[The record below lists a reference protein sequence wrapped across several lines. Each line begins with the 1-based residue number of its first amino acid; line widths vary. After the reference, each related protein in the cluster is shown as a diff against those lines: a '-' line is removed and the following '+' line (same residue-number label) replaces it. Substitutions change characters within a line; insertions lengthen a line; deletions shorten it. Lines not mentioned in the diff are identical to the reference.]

1 MKQKLL
7 LTIALLMA
15 VCSFS
20 KAATKEAYAVY
31 NNGTLTFYYDTS
43 KSSRTGDKYDINND
57 GSVPGWYTYHCNDI
71 KKVEFNSSFQ
81 NARPTCTRFWFAAK
95 EDEDWNILSQLTTIT
110 GIQYLNTSEVTDMS
124 CMFYNCNKLTTIDVT
139 GFDMSKV
146 TTTEDMF
153 YFCEA
158 LETLD
163 VSNWNTS
170 DITNMSEMFCSCYS
184 LETLDVSNWNTSKVT
199 NMSSLFSY
207 CSKLTT
213 LNVSNWNTTNVENM
227 GGIFEGCQN
236 VTSLDVSKWNTA
248 MATDMNGLFN
258 ECYKLT
264 SIDVSK
270 WNTANVTDMSRMFC
284 QCKLLT
290 SLDLSS
296 FNTTNVTYMNHMF
309 SGDSELTTIYVGD
322 KWNTDN
328 LSATPTWS
336 GSENGWVNMFGG
348 CTSLKG
354 EKGTTYDSNY
364 VGKEYA
370 HVDGGT
376 SNPGY
381 LSTVPPVEAY
391 AVLSSTGKTLT
402 FYYDNKK
409 NTRSGH
415 VCPLNTGDNYP
426 EWYNDEWDEGN
437 PNKITKVVFNSS
449 FKDARPTSTY
459 YWFYGQEHLTTITGI
474 KYLNTNKVTNMGSMF
489 EECSSLTSLDLSKF
503 KTSNVTNMSNMFYN
517 CSSLTSLDLSS
528 FNTSKVNNM
537 SGMFSHCMSLTSID
551 LSSFNTSK
559 VKYMDNMFSSCE
571 RLTYLDLSNFN
582 TGSVIDMNSMFGWCT
597 DLTSVDLGSFNT
609 SNVTNMSW
617 MFYCS
622 ENITSLDLGSFNT
635 LKVTDMSYMFGSCS
649 KLTTI
654 YVGDDWNTDNLQT
667 TAIDAW
673 TENGWAF
680 MFSSCP
686 SIQGEQGT
694 TFSQSYT
701 GKEWARID
709 GGPNMPGYLT
719 SASCLFNMS
728 IAGTKVKREN
738 CKDILGDGKFSYDP
752 MTKTLTVKGSY
763 TIISGND
770 NDIIRNNIVG
780 LTIDITQD
788 VVLET
793 LGSGCPIWLNR
804 SATIKGEGKLT
815 LKAKN
820 NVGLYMFEGAASTVD
835 QMNMEIV
842 GYWGIAGPWSTQYNG
857 EKVTIISSNII
868 ISATESAICDL
879 SGGIVL
885 NGCLITYPSNATIKD
900 YGVYSGNNLAKNVTI
915 TAGSGIA
922 TGVELQDKGQRSKVK
937 GQSEEWYTIDG
948 RKLSGKPAKE
958 GIYIHN
964 GQKQIIK

>member
-1 MKQKLL
+1 
-7 LTIALLMA
+7 MA
-15 VCSFS
+15 VCSFT

-43 KSSRTGDKYDINND
+43 KSSRTGEKYVMND
-57 GSVPGWYTYHCNDI
+57 DGGYPGWYNDHCNDI
-71 KKVEFNSSFQ
+71 KKVVFKSSFQ
-81 NARPTCTRFWFAAK
+81 NARPKSTSWWFAA
-95 EDEDWNILSQLTTIT
+95 DDYNSSQLTTIT

-124 CMFYNCNKLTTIDVT
+124 CMFYLCDKLTTVDVT

-227 GGIFEGCQN
+227 SATFEGCQN
-236 VTSLDVSKWNTA
+236 VTSIDVSKWNTA
-248 MATDMNGLFN
+248 TVTDMSNMFD

-270 WNTANVTDMSRMFC
+270 WNTASVTDMSWMFY
-284 QCKLLT
+284 QCELLT

-296 FNTTNVTYMNHMF
+296 FNTTNVTDMNHMF
-309 SGDSELTTIYVGD
+309 SGDSKLTTIYVGD

-328 LSATPTWS
+328 LSATQTWS
-336 GSENGWVNMFGG
+336 GCENGWLNMFYL
-348 CTSLKG
+348 CYRLKG
-354 EKGTTYDSNY
+354 EQGTIYDSNY

-370 HVDGGT
+370 HVDGGS

-415 VCPLNTGDNYP
+415 VCPLNTKDNYP

-474 KYLNTNKVTNMGSMF
+474 KYLNTSQVTNMESMF
-489 EECSSLTSLDLSKF
+489 DNCSSLASLDLSKF
-503 KTSNVTNMSNMFYN
+503 KTSNVTDMSNMFYN
-517 CSSLTSLDLSS
+517 CSSLTSLDVSS
-528 FNTSKVNNM
+528 FNTSKVKNM

-597 DLTSVDLGSFNT
+597 DLTIVDLGSFNT
-609 SNVTNMSW
+609 SNVTNMGW
-617 MFYCS
+617 MFYRS

-635 LKVTDMSYMFGSCS
+635 SNVTDMSYMFGSCS

-728 IAGTKVKREN
+728 IAGTEVKREN
-738 CKDILGDGKFSYDP
+738 RKDILGDGKFSYDP
-752 MTKTLTVKGSY
+752 MTKTLTVKGDYRYDS
-763 TIISGND
+763 NER
-770 NDIIRNNIVG
+770 IIRSSIFG
-780 LTIDITQD
+780 LTINVAQD
-788 VVLET
+788 VVLENKGDVILCSNST
-793 LGSGCPIWLNR
+793 
-804 SATIKGEGKLT
+804 TIKGDGKLT
-815 LKAKN
+815 LKSNEVTGIYITHGTDVTIENMNLDIYAK
-820 NVGLYMFEGAASTVD
+820 
-835 QMNMEIV
+835 
-842 GYWGIAGPWSTQYNG
+842 WGIAGPPSSNNK
-857 EKVTIISSNII
+857 EKLTIKSSNVTITTSTVQSPD
-868 ISATESAICDL
+868 ASAICDL
-879 SGGIVL
+879 PGGIVL
-885 NGCLITYPSNATIKD
+885 EGCSITYPFDATIRNN
-900 YGVYSGNNLAKNVTI
+900 GVYSGDNLALDVTI

-922 TGVELQDKGQRSKVK
+922 TGTDLQDQVQRSKIKVD
-937 GQSEEWYTIDG
+937 SEEWYTIDG
-948 RKLSGKPAKE
+948 RKLSGKPNAK
-958 GIYIHN
+958 GIYLHN
-964 GQKQIIK
+964 GKKVTR

>member
-1 MKQKLL
+1 M
-7 LTIALLMA
+7 LMA

-43 KSSRTGDKYDINND
+43 KSSRTGDKYDINNY
-57 GSVPGWYTYHCNDI
+57 GSVPGWYTSHCNDI
-71 KKVEFNSSFQ
+71 KKVVFKSSFKD
-81 NARPTCTRFWFAAK
+81 ARPKSTRWWFAAK

-124 CMFYNCNKLTTIDVT
+124 CMFYNCNQLTTIDVT

-146 TTTEDMF
+146 TTTESMF
-153 YFCEA
+153 YFCDA

-170 DITNMSEMFCSCYS
+170 NITNMYETFSNCSS
-184 LETLDVSNWNTSKVT
+184 LEALDVSNWNTSKVT
-199 NMSSLFSY
+199 NMGFLFFY
-207 CSKLTT
+207 CCKLST
-213 LNVSNWNTTNVENM
+213 LDVSNWNTANVENM
-227 GGIFEGCQN
+227 GRIFEGCQN

-248 MATDMNGLFN
+248 KAKDMNGMFD

-296 FNTTNVTYMNHMF
+296 FNTTNVTDMNHMF

-328 LSATPTWS
+328 LSATQTWS
-336 GSENGWVNMFGG
+336 GEENGWVDMFEG

-354 EKGTTYDSNY
+354 EQGTTYDSNY

-381 LSTVPPVEAY
+381 LSTVAPVEAY

-449 FKDARPTSTY
+449 FKDARPTSTF

-474 KYLNTNKVTNMGSMF
+474 KYLNTSKVTTMESMF
-489 EECSSLTSLDLSKF
+489 HNCSSLASLDLSKF

-617 MFYCS
+617 MFYRS
-622 ENITSLDLGSFNT
+622 ENITSLDLESFNT
-635 LKVTDMSYMFGSCS
+635 SNVTDMSYMFGGCS

-680 MFSSCP
+680 MFNSCT

-694 TFSQSYT
+694 TYDDYESSNYT
-701 GKEWARID
+701 FKDLARID

-728 IAGTKVKREN
+728 ITGTKVTREN

-752 MTKTLTVKGSY
+752 MTKTLTVKGDYRYDSNER
-763 TIISGND
+763 IIHSS
-770 NDIIRNNIVG
+770 IFG
-780 LTIDITQD
+780 LTINVAQD
-788 VVLET
+788 AVLENKGDVILCSNST
-793 LGSGCPIWLNR
+793 
-804 SATIKGEGKLT
+804 TIKGDGKLT
-815 LKAKN
+815 LKSNEVTGIYITHGTDVTIENMNLDIYAK
-820 NVGLYMFEGAASTVD
+820 
-835 QMNMEIV
+835 
-842 GYWGIAGPWSTQYNG
+842 WGIAGPPSSNNK
-857 EKVTIISSNII
+857 EKLTIKSSNVTITTSTVQSPD
-868 ISATESAICDL
+868 ASAICDL
-879 SGGIVL
+879 PGGIVL
-885 NGCLITYPSNATIKD
+885 EGCSITYPFDATIRNN
-900 YGVYSGNNLAKNVTI
+900 GVYSGDNLVLDVTI

-922 TGVELQDKGQRSKVK
+922 TGVELQDTDQRSKIK

-958 GIYIHN
+958 GIYLHN
-964 GQKQIIK
+964 GKKVVKQ